1 MSSSRWIGQSVLM
14 ASTEELSQ
22 RALALTTAA
31 FDELNVLAGTLSREQ
46 IREAWLG
53 LPRVDHEEPRA
64 TWSRYAA
71 MALLGG
77 IGRARSG
84 ET

>member
-1 MSSSRWIGQSVLM
+1 M

-31 FDELNVLAGTLSREQ
+31 FDELNVLARALSPEQ
-46 IREAWLG
+46 VRDAWLG
-53 LPRVDHEEPRA
+53 LHRESGEESRA

-77 IGRARSG
+77 IGRARS
-84 ET
+84 EEI